1 MFNRRLTFILGI
13 SLFLLII
20 FDAFQQKFYID
31 TFNLSPEGSSF
42 LYIFKSHSLR
52 WLIWLVGSIPYT
64 LLARKVFNSGVEEVS
79 AKDLISLIGF
89 IASSILLMFFVISLV
104 SMLLFNEQA
113 SMALLGEW
121 FTFVFFQKAVSFSL
135 ASSLMVLLV
144 YNSSTKQVIEA
155 QWIEIKNLKSSVTP
169 TSSTPSSETN
179 ITIRIGNKLKLIPLG
194 EVTWIEADDYCV
206 KIHTKG
212 KAYTLRKSLKSLE
225 TELAA
230 FQFIRVHRKALLNLA
245 YMDQVDFNSSV
256 IKLQDLSELPLS
268 KSGAQI
274 LRKVLK
280 ASSI

>member
-13 SLFLLII
+13 SIFLLII

-31 TFNLSPEGSSF
+31 TFNLNPEGSSF

-52 WLIWLVGSIPYT
+52 WFLWLAGSIPYT
-64 LLARKVFNSGVEEVS
+64 LFAKKIFNSETEEVS
-79 AKDLISLIGF
+79 TKDLISLIGVV
-89 IASSILLMFFVISLV
+89 ASSVLLMIFAISLM
-104 SMLLFNEQA
+104 SMLLFNDEV
-113 SMALLGEW
+113 SFSLFSEW
-121 FTFVFFQKAVSFSL
+121 FIFVFFQKTVSFSL

-144 YNSSTKQVIEA
+144 YTSSTKQVIEA
-155 QWIEIKNLKSSVTP
+155 QWIEIKNLKSSVT
-169 TSSTPSSETN
+169 TSSALSSDPN

-206 KIHTKG
+206 KIHTQG

-225 TELAA
+225 TELAP

-245 YMDQVDFNSSV
+245 YMDQVDFNSSI